1 MIIPSHMAG
10 TASTAARVEHDDA
23 GADRVPLAHEGVDL
37 LLDQHALNRTFDPL
51 IIESIILPNMKGE
64 LAKREDVRS
73 LPVITI
79 DGLDAKDLDDAI
91 SIEHT
96 EGG

>member
-1 MIIPSHMAG
+1 
-10 TASTAARVEHDDA
+10 
-23 GADRVPLAHEGVDL
+23 
-37 LLDQHALNRTFDPL
+37 
-51 IIESIILPNMKGE
+51 MKGE

-96 EGG
+96 EDG

>member
-1 MIIPSHMAG
+1 
-10 TASTAARVEHDDA
+10 
-23 GADRVPLAHEGVDL
+23 
-37 LLDQHALNRTFDPL
+37 
-51 IIESIILPNMKGE
+51 MKGE

-79 DGLDAKDLDDAI
+79 DGLDAKDLGMMLLA
-91 SIEHT
+91 SNT